1 MPVTYSCT
9 DNILL
14 PIPVSDWL
22 IFCCGNAI
30 KKGNEIDKN
39 KHFLMK
45 NKKMPKNFMEIWC
58 SNLSYELT
66 LLTRDVTCSKLW
78 RCRENIGG
86 DKKLSV
92 EQTLI
97 MERKCTNRIKL
108 SLPVFNTI
116 NAFWNYKKALWNIF
130 FVMLSS

>member
-9 DNILL
+9 DNILS

-66 LLTRDVTCSKLW
+66 LLTRDETCSKLW
-78 RCRENIGG
+78 RCGKNIV

-130 FVMLSS
+130 L

>member
-9 DNILL
+9 DNILS

-66 LLTRDVTCSKLW
+66 LLTRNVTCSKLW
-78 RCRENIGG
+78 RCRENKG

-116 NAFWNYKKALWNIF
+116 NASWNHKKALWNIF
-130 FVMLSS
+130 FVMSSS